1 MLSIFVNQLITF
13 AVFFYSFTWNIS
25 HSLEFISSTS
35 CLLILP
41 IFFLARLMGL
51 VVGCF
56 KKFSLWFFKVKF
68 DNNMYIQNWL
78 QQMPWQKRITLSADG
93 VNKIIYLLKRGRL
106 KTVDVLKI
114 ICNVLIFFI
123 KIVSKYRISSNKRR
137 ASNKRRPLISATPLV
152 FHIEISTSF

>member
-13 AVFFYSFTWNIS
+13 AVFFYSFTLNIS

-68 DNNMYIQNWL
+68 DNNIYIQNWL
-78 QQMPWQKRITLSADG
+78 QQMPWQKRITLSVDG
-93 VNKIIYLLKRGRL
+93 VNKIIYLLKKWAIENSGRF
-106 KTVDVLKI
+106 K
-114 ICNVLIFFI
+114 NNFYVLIFLI

-137 ASNKRRPLISATPLV
+137 ASNKRRPLISTTPLV